1 MTVNYTGPIEDRL
14 AIREL
19 IETYADAVNR
29 CDKELWASL
38 WVEDSHW
45 DLSHYPELG
54 VVSGKQAIVDLWVG
68 AMPHYPKLSFV
79 VSLGM
84 IRVDGDQAEAR
95 TYFSEV
101 YEEPGTGK
109 DKRARACYNDR
120 LVKQGGQW
128 FFQTRLF
135 SIIHQS

>member
-1 MTVNYTGPIEDRL
+1 MSRNYSGPVEDRL

-19 IETYADAVNR
+19 METYADAVNR
-29 CDKELWASL
+29 VDQELWASL
-38 WVEDSHW
+38 WIEDCHW

-54 VVSGKQAIVDLWVG
+54 VVSGKDKVVELWAG
-68 AMPHYPKLSFV
+68 AMPYYPKLSFV
-79 VSLGM
+79 AMPGL
-84 IRVDGDQAEAR
+84 IQVDGDTAVAR

-120 LVKQGGQW
+120 LVKRDGEW
-128 FFQTRLF
+128 FFQSRIF
-135 SIIHQS
+135 SIIHQT